1 MENQLIALKI
11 IGIEFENQ
19 IIKLSKQLNHK
30 IEEKVLSRRF
40 HQMIEMENCHCFG
53 LFEDS
58 KLIGISNGWT
68 SNRFYCGKQLE
79 IDNFVIDEEK
89 RSQGYGDLFIKYLEN
104 WCKQGNYETIELNSY
119 VRNSK
124 SHKFYFNHGFKI
136 IGHHFFKEL

>member
-19 IIKLSKQLNHK
+19 IIKLSKQLNYK
-30 IEEKVLSRRF
+30 IEEKVLIRRF
-40 HQMIEMENCHCFG
+40 HQMIEMENYHCFG

-68 SNRFYCGKQLE
+68 SNLFYCGKQLE
-79 IDNFVIDEEK
+79 IDNLVIDEEK

-104 WCKQGNYETIELNSY
+104 WCKQS
-119 VRNSK
+119 
-124 SHKFYFNHGFKI
+124 FYRGLTMFQGQIH
-136 IGHHFFKEL
+136 L

>member
-19 IIKLSKQLNHK
+19 IIKLSKQLNYK
-30 IEEKVLSRRF
+30 IEEKVLIRRF
-40 HQMIEMENCHCFG
+40 HQMIEMENYHCFG

-89 RSQGYGDLFIKYLEN
+89 RSQGYGDLFMKYLEN

-119 VRNSK
+119 IRNSK
-124 SHKFYFNHGFKI
+124 SHKFYFNHDFKI
-136 IGHHFFKEL
+136 TEYHFFKEL

>member
-19 IIKLSKQLNHK
+19 IIKLSKQLNYK
-30 IEEKVLSRRF
+30 IEEKVLIRRF
-40 HQMIEMENCHCFG
+40 HQMIEMENYHCFG

-68 SNRFYCGKQLE
+68 SNLFYCGKQLE
-79 IDNFVIDEEK
+79 IDNLVIDEEK
-89 RSQGYGDLFIKYLEN
+89 RSKGHGDLFIKYLEN
-104 WCKQGNYETIELNSY
+104 FCKQGNYETIELNSY

-124 SHKFYFNHGFKI
+124 SHKFYFNHGFKT

>member
-1 MENQLIALKI
+1 MVTQLIALKI
-11 IGIEFENQ
+11 FGIEFENQ
-19 IIKLSKQLNHK
+19 IIKLSKQLNYK
-30 IEEKVLSRRF
+30 IEEKVLIIRF
-40 HQMIEMENCHCFG
+40 HQMIEMENYHCFG

-68 SNRFYCGKQLE
+68 TNRFYCGKQLE
-79 IDNFVIDEEK
+79 IDNLVIDEEK
-89 RSQGYGDLFIKYLEN
+89 RSKGYGDLFIKYLEN
-104 WCKQGNYETIELNSY
+104 WCKKGNYETIELNSY